1 MDDKELIKAIDRL
14 IDKLD
19 SVSSSVGRGSSQ
31 SASSGTPKNG
41 PVPRAKAV
49 DSTEKANREEI
60 KKATKTIQALNK
72 ETEKEIKSTKDAV
85 DAQQDLTKE
94 QLKAKRIQEQTTDAF
109 KDLGASMI
117 SADANI
123 TTMFRSFS
131 GSLLGTGTTFG
142 RIVGGIA
149 MGAGFAIGQL
159 QEFAKQASEMGA
171 FADLDKFSV
180 GSVTQMK
187 LMSGLGGAFM
197 KVIENSKGTF
207 RAFGA
212 TSQEAAE
219 NLSNLSRGLKYG
231 SGYLN
236 NTLRNAL
243 GKDLVKSVDR
253 AARAAR
259 SMGMTDEEQAKLT
272 GDLAVTAAMGAKT
285 EQEAQQR
292 LAQQYSKS
300 VESIKVLN
308 SAFGI
313 AKDAALVAAEAF
325 RKTDAGTFAARGG
338 MTAETAALAKL
349 MQDMGVATDPEK
361 AARAALGVMR
371 GDEGGARAVIGAGP
385 QQQAMDLLMAS
396 INRAGGPKDMDAIAR
411 EMKNLGPQMEQIIQD
426 ASNQAVNNPNY
437 SATGAAMARFKAGMD
452 SAKKPGEEPKPRTS
466 ETDNIMAMNSLTAA
480 LESLRNVIL
489 GATAGIATLVGSL
502 GAIAVA
508 GGIGGL
514 LKGGLGSKMGDMFG
528 GMFGKKMGTA
538 GPDAGSLAGWKNGP
552 TAAASG
558 AGSGIMDKLSGAAGK
573 GMEGFGEMLGKLGES
588 KTIKGAGT
596 LALLG
601 GALALTAVGLKTFN
615 EVNWSSFVKGTI
627 ALGGLIGMAKL
638 VGEATTGIVKGA
650 AAIAILGGALLVSA
664 IGFKTFNDVNWGSL
678 VKGTLA
684 IGGLIAMAKLVGEAT
699 TGIIKGA
706 AAIAIL
712 GASMWVAGKGFQ
724 AFNDVN
730 WGSLIKGA
738 GAMAILG
745 AGAQVLGKMSG
756 SILMGALA
764 ITALGAAMWVAG
776 KGFQTFNDLDWG
788 GIAKGAVA
796 LGVFAVAAGV
806 MGGFLPVI
814 AAGAL
819 AIGLLGVSLGVF
831 GAGAWVAA
839 QAANVFAEAIEKVG
853 NIDGVNLIAVGAGLA
868 AIGAGAV
875 VFAAG
880 MVAATATSLVTGL
893 MSLFGAKS
901 PIDRILALVPVADK
915 ISMIGEGMFK
925 FGTGIGLINEN
936 LKALDLDALDKFKN
950 ALIEISNIEMPSLD
964 GLSIPQISTD
974 GIAVAPQQNN
984 NLSNVLSGNAA
995 VTPEVIGQLMSYLS
1009 SIENDLQ
1016 AIRGNTK
1023 RNGFESPVRLS

>member
-1 MDDKELIKAIDRL
+1 MDDKELIRAIDRL
-14 IDKLD
+14 TDKLD

-31 SASSGTPKNG
+31 TSSSGTPKNG
-41 PVPRAKAV
+41 PVPRSKAV
-49 DSTEKANREEI
+49 DPAQKENRVE
-60 KKATKTIQALNK
+60 LD
-72 ETEKEIKSTKDAV
+72 KSTKSIRAQRVQTDAEIKASKEAV

-94 QLKAKRIQEQTTDAF
+94 QEKAKKAQEKTTEAF
-109 KDLGASMI
+109 KDLGATLIGENANLS
-117 SADANI
+117 SA
-123 TTMFRSFS
+123 FS
-131 GSLLGTGTTFG
+131 RLGGNLEYTGTAFG
-142 RIVGGIA
+142 KIVGGIA

-159 QEFAKQASEMGA
+159 QEFAKNAADMGA
-171 FADLDKFSV
+171 FADLDRFSV

-187 LMSGLGGAFM
+187 LMSGLGGAFI
-197 KVIENSKGTF
+197 KVIENSNGTF

-259 SMGMTDEEQAKLT
+259 SMGITDEEQAKLT
-272 GDLAVTAAMGAKT
+272 GDLAITAAMGAKD
-285 EQEAQQR
+285 EQDAKQR
-292 LAQQYSKS
+292 LVEQYAKTM
-300 VESIKVLN
+300 ESTKTLN

-313 AKDAALVAAEAF
+313 SAKAALAAAEAF

-371 GDEGGARAVIGAGP
+371 GEEGQARAVIGAGP
-385 QQQAMDLLMAS
+385 QQQAMDLLMTS
-396 INRAGGPKDMDAIAR
+396 INRAGGAKDMDAVAR
-411 EMKNLGPQMEQIIQD
+411 EMKNLGPQMDQIIQD
-426 ASNQAVNNPNY
+426 ASNLAVNAPGY
-437 SATGAAMARFKAGMD
+437 SATGATLARFKAGMD
-452 SAKKPGEEPKPRTS
+452 SAKPGEEPKPRTS

-480 LESLRNVIL
+480 LESLRNVII
-489 GATAGIATLVGSL
+489 GVTAGIATLVGSL
-502 GAIAVA
+502 GAIAVM
-508 GGIGGL
+508 GGIGGI
-514 LKGGLGSKMGDMFG
+514 LKGGLGSKLGDMFG

-538 GPDAGSLAGWKNGP
+538 GPAAGSLAGWKNGP
-552 TAAASG
+552 TAAAGS

-588 KTIKGAGT
+588 KTVKGAGT

-615 EVNWSSFVKGTI
+615 EVNWTSLVKGTI

-650 AAIAILGGALLVSA
+650 AAIAILGAAVAISA
-664 IGFKTFNDVNWGSL
+664 IGFKTFNDVNW
-678 VKGTLA
+678 
-684 IGGLIAMAKLVGEAT
+684 
-699 TGIIKGA
+699 
-706 AAIAIL
+706 
-712 GASMWVAGKGFQ
+712 
-724 AFNDVN
+724 D
-730 WGSLIKGA
+730 SLIKGA
-738 GAMAILG
+738 GAIAILG
-745 AGAQVLGKMSG
+745 VGAQVLGKMTG

-776 KGFQTFNDLDWG
+776 KGFQTFNDLNWE

-819 AIGLLGVSLGVF
+819 AIALLGGSLAIF

-839 QAANVFAEAIEKVG
+839 QAADVFANAIEKVG
-853 NIDGVNLIAVGAGLA
+853 KIDGVNLIAVGAGLA

-925 FGTGIGLINEN
+925 FGSGIGLINEN
-936 LKALDLDALDKFKN
+936 LKSLDLDALDNFKN
-950 ALIEISNIEMPSLD
+950 ALVEISNIDMPSLN

-974 GIAVAPQQNN
+974 GLAGAPQQQGNA
-984 NLSNVLSGNAA
+984 LSNVLSGNAA

-1009 SIENDLQ
+1009 NIENDLQ
-1016 AIRGNTK
+1016 AIRGNTRK
-1023 RNGFESPVRLS
+1023 NGYESPVRLS